1 MPTICRAETIRN
13 VRKHLNNLPI
23 TGTIKQD
30 IKQLESVT
38 LSMEEEEEEEEFS
51 RFDEVMEHWL
61 VGILMNIKS
70 TNEQNRHLHNY
81 SLQQL
86 ISK

>member
-1 MPTICRAETIRN
+1 M
-13 VRKHLNNLPI
+13 
-23 TGTIKQD
+23 
-30 IKQLESVT
+30 
-38 LSMEEEEEEEEFS
+38 EEEEEEEFS